1 LRGAIYRQQS
11 THNKMALLAR
21 SNVVVAGA
29 SRPSLARVPTVVP
42 VRRVAVRP
50 GAFKGDSVDTEDV
63 NKKLQEALGNTT
75 NFLQNKWEETEDK
88 PAAIAVTAGAFLVLI
103 AASSVVDAIDKIPI
117 VSDLIELVGI
127 GVTGWFI
134 WRFLLFGPDREELI
148 SNIKT
153 FVKKVY
159 GA

>member
-1 LRGAIYRQQS
+1 
-11 THNKMALLAR
+11 MALLAR

-29 SRPSLARVPTVVP
+29 TRPSLARVPTAAP
-42 VRRVAVRP
+42 LRRVAVRP
-50 GAFKGDSVDTEDV
+50 AAYKGDVDTEDV

-75 NFLQNKWEETEDK
+75 NFLQTKWEETEDK

-127 GVTGWFI
+127 GVTGWFV